1 MKKILSLLS
10 MLMITVMAFA
20 TDYTDQLT
28 FKLTVGSNSSEKSLP
43 QGTLTIEKRVDGT
56 YNVTA
61 SGCDFSAAD
70 FGNWGD
76 ISCDGVAGTTNA
88 DGLTTIEVSKPEVF
102 ANGSVPSGYSLSG
115 QSLLVKF
122 NGTKAYAL
130 LKGKLALNAIVGYPF
145 EYTFGTDKGFD
156 GGSTGGGETGGETS
170 SVVTVLEN
178 FKNDGNRFS
187 HSFKIDWDKQK
198 VVMSI
203 DPTSCGNDLEHIVG
217 LGVDCTQWDG
227 ALHVYN
233 KYFDRYGTPAQTY
246 NRQMLQAYFPMPGN
260 NNNTGVFDRK
270 SPFSIEVSKDKGFV
284 VDGEVKISASQM
296 TSLFAQA
303 NLTVGSGQ
311 GGDAASHA
319 LYKYIKVV
327 PLDWTEVPP
336 VTVLITKKF
345 NDVDYSNTWSQAGTA
360 NVTFEEMSD
369 ETVKMKFATDGINIS
384 ANALT
389 KGTDA
394 KNRTTYTGDAVND
407 AMPTLTYTIKA
418 VVYTEGTEEK
428 LYMTMEANSGVTF
441 NVGEDPD
448 YVAPVTYKNTL
459 YVVENAKLLVE
470 TPDAEVVLQDKGDN
484 KYDVTLPAFTADG
497 KDVPSIT
504 FEATKADNKLTASN
518 VTVNNVYN
526 GEAAVV
532 TMDGTFEADNKLFA
546 SLTVKCGE
554 LFDYEVGYGIKPF
567 VATTKEYTAEWANVK
582 VGDAEPVNFQNAKV
596 DYTEFA
602 KGQYS
607 LTFKDLTIGG
617 KKVGDFTIKY
627 VSKDNMGQF
636 STTATA
642 GEWTR
647 VEADQDVAS
656 LGDMPS
662 ISGFEGVI
670 GGTGDGTLFVKFT
683 INAYGTVAVDFGHKY
698 EAPEPP
704 VVPEVVDVV
713 EEGFKATGSS
723 WKKEGIAIDWDTQYI
738 AAKLDLSTCKVSARP
753 ENVLAVGTDIT
764 GWNDGPHYFFYY
776 NKADKVLQYNY
787 LHKAN
792 SSYNSGFA
800 NLSKAYIQLTD
811 EVVTIEISKQG
822 GLKINGESALVKY
835 VNTASNPSN
844 NSTESWTTED
854 LPTVFSG
861 LWALNPIDFGGCQ
874 GDFMSNA
881 TYKYVKVVPLGW
893 KEPVTPPSVKDTKT
907 FNEALYMVQGTTS
920 SKLADATVEV
930 KEMSDKT
937 INMSLKYMETEYTST
952 ELTKGTDDKNRT
964 TYTGKVSNGSQTYDV
979 AGVVYEKD
987 NAERLYMTMTAA
999 GVTLVVGENP
1009 DAVTPDPGVTEES
1022 NKTYTSNLR
1031 ILDGETTVVEEA
1043 EANVNIIKYSD
1054 ESYKVTLKNV
1064 NMLNKTQDLVFV
1076 GKALIEE
1083 APTEATEPL
1092 TIIAK
1097 SDEATT
1103 TFFGEEMSATFEI
1116 TEVSAEEIKMGFVLN
1131 NTSLE
1136 YQGEF
1141 NYTEEE
1147 TPEVYTNN
1155 LHIYDA
1161 AAPETDLF
1169 QADQAKVEFLA
1180 TATGGFKLTLKDV
1193 TLNEKTQDLVFTGT
1207 LPTPQ
1212 PGGQDPLAEEG
1223 ETTPAEPAMVL
1234 NATADEATA
1243 TFLGTTSAT
1252 AVFNVIMNDEA
1263 ETENDAFA
1271 LTFTITA
1278 GEKTLGGE
1286 FNYEKQDTPDEKY
1299 PVSFD
1304 KTALNTS
1311 AHGRM
1316 LNSFSLQQ
1324 AGKEKQTKSVKTSKA
1339 AYEDHT
1345 ADEPFTVEAGSE
1357 LTASFDYTGEWMHS
1371 FVYIDFDN
1379 DGDFSYKEGQW
1390 DQTGTDLVAFSFY
1403 SLDSNPKNDASG
1415 YNSVGDELTGDAR
1428 NTYAA
1433 PSFKAPAK
1441 AGEYRIRFKFDWNCI
1456 LPGGSSS
1463 ILSDGG
1469 GVWDAT
1475 LKVVEPVVDGISSIN
1490 AEVANGEAQ
1499 LFTVNGV
1506 KLNKLQKGLNI
1517 VRTADGKVKKVL
1529 VK

>member
-10 MLMITVMAFA
+10 MLMITVTAFA
-20 TDYTDQLT
+20 TSYTDKLT
-28 FKLTVGSNSSEKSLP
+28 YKLTVFTALTKDLP
-43 QGTLTIEKRVDGT
+43 AGELTIEPYGT
-56 YNVTA
+56 SNYTVTA
-61 SGCDFSAAD
+61 KGCDLSD
-70 FGNWGD
+70 FDAGNWD
-76 ISCDGVAGTTNA
+76 EIVYEDVAGTTDAN
-88 DGLTTIEVSKPEVF
+88 GVTTITLDNPYAYRTSDNTSFSSTKLV
-102 ANGSVPSGYSLSG
+102 
-115 QSLLVKF
+115 VKF
-122 NGTKAYAL
+122 NGTKAYAHFE
-130 LKGKLALNAIVGYPF
+130 GKVKIGLATRAF
-145 EYTFGTDKGFD
+145 EYTFGTDEGFESTG
-156 GGSTGGGETGGETS
+156 GGSTGGGEDKPAIVDVVDADYAPNGAAFGFPFTINWETQKLVAKLDLSTCSRYTHNEGIITVGTDNGNGDVSLWEPKSGEANCHLYYTRYYYGTDEKQLNLHYLENPSGKVNRVDNSIQNLEPGLVVFTFDKNGLHVGDNLIATPDQMSTLYNSTS
-170 SVVTVLEN
+170 LIFGSKEGSTRSNATYKYVKVVPADWTETTEPTEPEVTVL
-178 FKNDGNRFS
+178 
-187 HSFKIDWDKQK
+187 
-198 VVMSI
+198 
-203 DPTSCGNDLEHIVG
+203 T
-217 LGVDCTQWDG
+217 
-227 ALHVYN
+227 
-233 KYFDRYGTPAQTY
+233 
-246 NRQMLQAYFPMPGN
+246 
-260 NNNTGVFDRK
+260 
-270 SPFSIEVSKDKGFV
+270 
-284 VDGEVKISASQM
+284 
-296 TSLFAQA
+296 
-303 NLTVGSGQ
+303 
-311 GGDAASHA
+311 
-319 LYKYIKVV
+319 
-327 PLDWTEVPP
+327 
-336 VTVLITKKF
+336 TKKF

-369 ETVKMKFATDGINIS
+369 GNVKMKFATDGINIS

-394 KNRTTYTGDAVND
+394 KNRTTYTGEAVND

-441 NVGEDPD
+441 TVGTDPD
-448 YVAPVTYKNTL
+448 YVAPEPPAGESTI
-459 YVVENAKLLVE
+459 VENWKSTEGTSWSHDVTIDWNTQKL
-470 TPDAEVVLQDKGDN
+470 VVSVNLASTGSDKGFLG
-484 KYDVTLPAFTADG
+484 VTKKGNTPGWNNDG
-497 KDVPSIT
+497 IIFYNVDGTTVQGYAPGQPNNANTNYVTKGEDPVRFEISKDGGVKCQGNAVISASNI
-504 FEATKADNKLTASN
+504 AHLTAES
-518 VTVNNVYN
+518 
-526 GEAAVV
+526 EIVV
-532 TMDGTFEADNKLFA
+532 GA
-546 SLTVKCGE
+546 
-554 LFDYEVGYGIKPF
+554 
-567 VATTKEYTAEWANVK
+567 
-582 VGDAEPVNFQNAKV
+582 
-596 DYTEFA
+596 
-602 KGQYS
+602 
-607 LTFKDLTIGG
+607 
-617 KKVGDFTIKY
+617 
-627 VSKDNMGQF
+627 
-636 STTATA
+636 
-642 GEWTR
+642 
-647 VEADQDVAS
+647 
-656 LGDMPS
+656 
-662 ISGFEGVI
+662 
-670 GGTGDGTLFVKFT
+670 
-683 INAYGTVAVDFGHKY
+683 
-698 EAPEPP
+698 
-704 VVPEVVDVV
+704 
-713 EEGFKATGSS
+713 
-723 WKKEGIAIDWDTQYI
+723 
-738 AAKLDLSTCKVSARP
+738 
-753 ENVLAVGTDIT
+753 
-764 GWNDGPHYFFYY
+764 
-776 NKADKVLQYNY
+776 ADKVAGALYNY
-787 LHKAN
+787 
-792 SSYNSGFA
+792 
-800 NLSKAYIQLTD
+800 I
-811 EVVTIEISKQG
+811 
-822 GLKINGESALVKY
+822 
-835 VNTASNPSN
+835 
-844 NSTESWTTED
+844 
-854 LPTVFSG
+854 
-861 LWALNPIDFGGCQ
+861 
-874 GDFMSNA
+874 
-881 TYKYVKVVPLGW
+881 KVVPLDW
-893 KEPVTPPSVKDTKT
+893 KETTEPEVTVKDEKT
-907 FNEALYMVQGTTS
+907 FNEALYMQDQKV
-920 SKLADATVEV
+920 ADATVVV
-930 KEMSDKT
+930 KEMSDET
-937 INMSLKYMETEYTST
+937 INMSLKFGENEYTST
-952 ELTKGTDDKNRT
+952 ELTKDTDEKNRT
-964 TYTGKVSNGSQTYDV
+964 TYTGKVSNGDQTYDV

-987 NAERLYMTMTAA
+987 NVARLYMTMATS
-999 GVTLVVGENP
+999 VTTVVVGENP
-1009 DAVTPDPGVTEES
+1009 DVVTPEVTEVS

-1097 SDEATT
+1097 SDEAIT
-1103 TFFGEEMSATFEI
+1103 TFFGEEMNGTFEI
-1116 TEVSAEEIKMGFVLN
+1116 TEVSADEIKMGFSMESQN
-1131 NTSLE
+1131 FS

-1147 TPEVYTNN
+1147 EPEVYTNN

-1180 TATGGFKLTLKDV
+1180 TATGEFKLTLKDV
-1193 TLNEKTQDLVFTGT
+1193 TLNEKAQDLVFTGA

-1357 LTASFDYTGEWMHS
+1357 LTASFNYSGEWMHS

-1456 LPGGSSS
+1456 LPGGSST
-1463 ILSDGG
+1463 ILEDGG

-1475 LKVVEPVVDGISSIN
+1475 LKVVEPVVDGISTIN
-1490 AEVANGEAQ
+1490 VEAANGEAQ
-1499 LFTVNGV
+1499 LFTIDGV
-1506 KLNKLQKGLNI
+1506 KLSKLQKGLNI

>member
-20 TDYTDQLT
+20 TDYKGQLDYT
-28 FKLTVGSNSSEKSLP
+28 VKTRTSDLTGPSIA
-43 QGTLTIEKRVDGT
+43 QGTLKIEDYAGGKYT
-56 YNVTA
+56 VTA
-61 SGCDFSAAD
+61 TGCDLSSLGL
-70 FGNWGD
+70 GNWD
-76 ISCDGVAGTTNA
+76 EIICEGVEATTDAN
-88 DGLTTIEVSKPEVF
+88 GVTTIDVAPYAF
-102 ANGSVPSGYSLSG
+102 RGSDNAELKNAK
-115 QSLLVKF
+115 LFVKF
-122 NGTKAYAL
+122 KGDKAYATFEGTYAPNSFANYT
-130 LKGKLALNAIVGYPF
+130 LK
-145 EYTFGTDKGFD
+145 YTFGTDEGFD

-170 SVVTVLEN
+170 SIVTVKEN
-178 FKNDGNRFS
+178 FQSTEGSSWGENVT
-187 HSFKIDWDKQK
+187 IDWNTQK
-198 VVMSI
+198 LVASI
-203 DPTSCGNDLEHIVG
+203 NLAS
-217 LGVDCTQWDG
+217 
-227 ALHVYN
+227 
-233 KYFDRYGTPAQTY
+233 
-246 NRQMLQAYFPMPGN
+246 
-260 NNNTGVFDRK
+260 TG
-270 SPFSIEVSKDKGFV
+270 SDKGFLGVTKKGQTAGWNKYGIIFYNTNGSTVQGYAPGQPNNANTDQVTKGEDPVRFEISKEGGVKCQGNV
-284 VDGEVKISASQM
+284 VISASNI
-296 TSLFAQA
+296 AH
-303 NLTVGSGQ
+303 LTNQSEIVVG
-311 GGDAASHA
+311 AADKPAGA
-319 LYKYIKVV
+319 LYNYIKVV
-327 PLDWTEVPP
+327 PLEWTEVPP
-336 VTVLITKKF
+336 VTVDETFTYDQDAYVGTNDTKDIANVKVNKMSDGTYTMEITAPVSTKVGEISVGTDAKGRTTYIGEAESTVVSGVKYVVNGVVYTTEDGAKHLYMTLTDDTNNVTYIIGEDPDAPKVVATVPF
-345 NDVDYSNTWSQAGTA
+345 TGVTLSASNGVTGTA
-360 NVTFEEMSD
+360 DVTFKEMSD
-369 ETVKMKFATDGINIS
+369 ETVQMTFNGAGYGIS
-384 ANALT
+384 ATNLT

-394 KNRTTYTGDAVND
+394 KGRTTYTGQAVND
-407 AMPTLTYTIKA
+407 AASTVTYTVKA
-418 VVYTEGTEEK
+418 VVYTEGAEKK
-428 LYMTMEANSGVTF
+428 LYMTMVSVDGTTF
-441 NVGEDPD
+441 TVGEDPD
-448 YVAPVTYKNTL
+448 YVAPEPEIEGT
-459 YVVENAKLLVE
+459 VVEGSKNYAANGSKFEWSNIAINWNKQKLV
-470 TPDAEVVLQDKGDN
+470 
-484 KYDVTLPAFTADG
+484 
-497 KDVPSIT
+497 
-504 FEATKADNKLTASN
+504 
-518 VTVNNVYN
+518 
-526 GEAAVV
+526 AVIDLFSC
-532 TMDGTFEADNKLFA
+532 TGTSENIL
-546 SLTVKCGE
+546 S
-554 LFDYEVGYGIKPF
+554 VG
-567 VATTKEYTAEWANVK
+567 
-582 VGDAEPVNFQNAKV
+582 QNIG
-596 DYTEFA
+596 YW
-602 KGQYS
+602 S
-607 LTFKDLTIGG
+607 IGG
-617 KKVGDFTIKY
+617 WHFYYTVASKKMKSDYLATGGAHPVSDPKTGVEPGTVRIELSKAEGCTIDGVSYNALYDSSVTGTWQSNTEDFWNLTSVNIGSKEGVNRSNAVIKY
-627 VSKDNMGQF
+627 V
-636 STTATA
+636 T
-642 GEWTR
+642 
-647 VEADQDVAS
+647 
-656 LGDMPS
+656 
-662 ISGFEGVI
+662 
-670 GGTGDGTLFVKFT
+670 
-683 INAYGTVAVDFGHKY
+683 
-698 EAPEPP
+698 
-704 VVPEVVDVV
+704 VVD
-713 EEGFKATGSS
+713 
-723 WKKEGIAIDWDTQYI
+723 
-738 AAKLDLSTCKVSARP
+738 L
-753 ENVLAVGTDIT
+753 
-764 GWNDGPHYFFYY
+764 
-776 NKADKVLQYNY
+776 
-787 LHKAN
+787 
-792 SSYNSGFA
+792 
-800 NLSKAYIQLTD
+800 
-811 EVVTIEISKQG
+811 
-822 GLKINGESALVKY
+822 
-835 VNTASNPSN
+835 
-844 NSTESWTTED
+844 
-854 LPTVFSG
+854 
-861 LWALNPIDFGGCQ
+861 
-874 GDFMSNA
+874 
-881 TYKYVKVVPLGW
+881 
-893 KEPVTPPSVKDTKT
+893 PVTVKDEKT
-907 FNEALYMVQGTTS
+907 FNEALYMQDQKV
-920 SKLADATVEV
+920 ADATVVV
-930 KEMSDKT
+930 KEMSDET
-937 INMSLKYMETEYTST
+937 INMSLKFGENEYTST
-952 ELTKGTDDKNRT
+952 ELTKGTDEKNRT
-964 TYTGKVSNGSQTYDV
+964 TYTGKVANGTQTYDV

-987 NAERLYMTMTAA
+987 NVARLYMTLKTSITT
-999 GVTLVVGENP
+999 VVVGENP
-1009 DAVTPDPGVTEES
+1009 DVVTPEVTEVS

-1097 SDEATT
+1097 SDAATT
-1103 TFFGEEMSATFEI
+1103 EFFGEEMSATFEI

-1234 NATADEATA
+1234 NAIADEATA
-1243 TFLGTTSAT
+1243 TFLGATSAT

-1271 LTFTITA
+1271 LTFAITA

-1286 FNYEKQDTPDEKY
+1286 FNYEKTPDVEEY
-1299 PVSFD
+1299 PINFD
-1304 KTALNTS
+1304 KTAKSTHNS
-1311 AHGRM
+1311 RA

-1324 AGKEKQTKSVKTSKA
+1324 TGKDKQTKSVKTSKA

-1379 DGDFSYKEGQW
+1379 DGQFSYKEGRW

-1428 NTYAA
+1428 NTYVA

-1490 AEVANGEAQ
+1490 AEVANGETQ